1 MKKLL
6 SVLVAVAL
14 TVLIAMTMVTTVN
27 NYKHYSD
34 EEIMSEFIDHAYG
47 DQYYGELIFTK
58 NGSNFMAIEVFDENG
73 TMIDSRF
80 VNKAE
85 TIETYFE

>member
-14 TVLIAMTMVTTVN
+14 TVLIVMTMATTVN
-27 NYKHYSD
+27 NYNYHSD
-34 EEIMSEFIDHAYG
+34 EEIMSEFIDHTYG

-73 TMIDSRF
+73 TMIVSRF

-85 TIETYFE
+85 IIETFFE